1 MTSSLRTNLTLRLLQ
16 KLKKSKALTANAFT
30 LVELLVVVAIVGILS
45 AIALPNFMTQTDKAK
60 ATEAKSTASAI
71 LKNAAAEHQQGGIK
85 ALNKLIGGDDNLP
98 RVTDEDC
105 SSLGAPPSYSDDNT
119 VKTIFDYSCTSD
131 TTDET
136 VTVVATGN
144 NNDSTLNT
152 KTLSITLDLSS
163 GTQQINRDATCP
175 IFGGTKDEC

>member
-1 MTSSLRTNLTLRLLQ
+1 MSRQGTNEPSQ
-16 KLKKSKALTANAFT
+16 GFS
-30 LVELLVVVAIVGILS
+30 LVELMVVIVIVGVLS
-45 AIALPNFMTQTDKAK
+45 AIALPNYLNQTSKAK
-60 ATEAKSTASAI
+60 ATEAKSTVSAI

-85 ALNKLIGGDDNLP
+85 ALNKLISGDDNLP

-131 TTDET
+131 ATDET

-144 NNDSTLNT
+144 NNDTTLNT

-163 GTQQINRDATCP
+163 GTQQMNPDATCP

>member
-1 MTSSLRTNLTLRLLQ
+1 MNPRGTYGPSQ
-16 KLKKSKALTANAFT
+16 GFT
-30 LVELLVVVAIVGILS
+30 LVELMVVVVIVGVLTS
-45 AIALPNFMTQTDKAK
+45 IALPNLLNQTSKAKVTEAK
-60 ATEAKSTASAI
+60 ATAASI
-71 LKNAAAEHQQGGIK
+71 LKNAAAKHQQGGIS
-85 ALNKLIGGDDNLP
+85 ALNQLIGGDENLP
-98 RVTDEDC
+98 RATDDDC
-105 SSLGAPPSYSDDNT
+105 RSLGAPVSYAEDNT
-119 VKTIFDYSCTSD
+119 VKTLFDYSCTSN

-163 GTQQINRDATCP
+163 GTQQVNQDATCP